1 MGAMRGIYVVPHAF
15 ERGPCPE
22 SPLLLPAIFSPDEIG
37 PRVQGQAFS
46 VVSPGGSVHSIR
58 VLIG

>member
-1 MGAMRGIYVVPHAF
+1 V
-15 ERGPCPE
+15 
-22 SPLLLPAIFSPDEIG
+22 LLPAIFSPDEIG